1 MNGPFKKPKIFHPL
15 TSYPEIT
22 PLKHFIIFYNRNT
35 PNQDSYPSK
44 NHKNIKI
51 HSSFTLKLDI
61 FGQFF
66 GTWISAC
73 WFSIP
78 KLLSTLNMWMVLNL
92 RSNCT
97 YAMLY
102 ITQLSLYRLL
112 MIASDKSSSDSTII
126 DFYPFMPSVS
136 TLAFVN
142 VLVPHMENIFF
153 PHDVTRT

>member
-1 MNGPFKKPKIFHPL
+1 
-15 TSYPEIT
+15 
-22 PLKHFIIFYNRNT
+22 
-35 PNQDSYPSK
+35 
-44 NHKNIKI
+44 
-51 HSSFTLKLDI
+51 
-61 FGQFF
+61 
-66 GTWISAC
+66 
-73 WFSIP
+73 
-78 KLLSTLNMWMVLNL
+78 MVLNL

-97 YAMLY
+97 YAMFY

-153 PHDVTRT
+153 STWCNTDLSYELFSLLTFRLSAHDIVAPFTFSIQCMLVLVDDKKNEFCWNQLYSLDANKHDLLGRYLWRFQ